1 MSEAVPDPPF
11 DPLFAAAIAQFN
23 SGDYYACHD
32 TLEAIW
38 NDAWQSDRAFYQGI
52 LQIAV
57 GLYHLQNQNWHGAT
71 ILLGEGTSRLP
82 AYLPEYQSID
92 VENLLEDSLQ
102 ILRTVQINGKEGIV
116 EILKQIKEGDLR
128 IPKIIE
134 YDCGDALRRPS
145 SE

>member
-1 MSEAVPDPPF
+1 MTFEE
-11 DPLFAAAIAQFN
+11 AIAQFN

-57 GLYHLQNQNWHGAT
+57 GLYHLKNQNWHGAA

-82 AYLPEYQSID
+82 AYLPDYQSID
-92 VENLLEDSLQ
+92 VETLLEDSLL
-102 ILRTVQINGKEGIV
+102 ILRTVQLSGKEGMV
-116 EILKQIKEGDLR
+116 NLLKNLENGDLK
-128 IPKIIE
+128 IPKI
-134 YDCGDALRRPS
+134 YML
-145 SE
+145 

>member
-1 MSEAVPDPPF
+1 MTFEE
-11 DPLFAAAIAQFN
+11 AIAQFN

-57 GLYHLQNQNWHGAT
+57 GLYHLKNQNWHGAA

-82 AYLPEYQSID
+82 AYLPDYQSID
-92 VENLLEDSLQ
+92 VETLLEDSLL
-102 ILRTVQINGKEGIV
+102 ILRTVQTSGKEGMENLLERI
-116 EILKQIKEGDLR
+116 EWGDLK
-128 IPKIIE
+128 IPMIHM
-134 YDCGDALRRPS
+134 L
-145 SE
+145 

>member
-1 MSEAVPDPPF
+1 MENMTF
-11 DPLFAAAIAQFN
+11 EEAIAQFN

-57 GLYHLQNQNWHGAT
+57 GLYHLKNQNWHGAA

-82 AYLPEYQSID
+82 AYLPDYQSID
-92 VENLLEDSLQ
+92 VETLLEDSLL
-102 ILRTVQINGKEGIV
+102 ILRTVQLSGKDGMV
-116 EILKQIKEGDLR
+116 NLLKNLENGDLK
-128 IPKIIE
+128 IPKI
-134 YDCGDALRRPS
+134 YML
-145 SE
+145 

>member
-1 MSEAVPDPPF
+1 MVDQAFEE
-11 DPLFAAAIAQFN
+11 AIAQFN

-57 GLYHLQNQNWHGAT
+57 GLYHLKSQNWHGAA

-82 AYLPEYQSID
+82 AYLPDYQSID
-92 VENLLEDSLQ
+92 VEALLTDSLL
-102 ILRTVQINGKEGIV
+102 ILQKVQTNGKEGIA
-116 EILKQIKEGDLR
+116 EIWKQMVQGDLK
-128 IPKIIE
+128 IPKITRSNL
-134 YDCGDALRRPS
+134 GNA
-145 SE
+145 

>member
-1 MSEAVPDPPF
+1 MTFEE
-11 DPLFAAAIAQFN
+11 AIAQFN

-57 GLYHLQNQNWHGAT
+57 GLYHLKNHNWHGAA

-82 AYLPEYQSID
+82 AYLPDYQSID
-92 VENLLEDSLQ
+92 VETLLEDSLL
-102 ILRTVQINGKEGIV
+102 ILRTVQLSGKDGMV
-116 EILKQIKEGDLR
+116 NLLKNLENGDLK
-128 IPKIIE
+128 IPKI
-134 YDCGDALRRPS
+134 YML
-145 SE
+145 

>member
-1 MSEAVPDPPF
+1 MTFEE
-11 DPLFAAAIAQFN
+11 AIAQFN

-57 GLYHLQNQNWHGAT
+57 GLYHLKSQNWHGTA

-82 AYLPEYQSID
+82 AYLPDYQSID
-92 VENLLEDSLQ
+92 VETLLEDSLL
-102 ILRTVQINGKEGIV
+102 ILRTVQLSGKEGMGNL
-116 EILKQIKEGDLR
+116 LKSLENGDLKT
-128 IPKIIE
+128 PKIYI
-134 YDCGDALRRPS
+134 LQLN
-145 SE
+145 

>member
-1 MSEAVPDPPF
+1 MTFEE
-11 DPLFAAAIAQFN
+11 AIAQFN

-57 GLYHLQNQNWHGAT
+57 GLYHLKSQNWHGAA

-82 AYLPEYQSID
+82 AYLPDYQSID
-92 VENLLEDSLQ
+92 VETLLEDSLL
-102 ILRTVQINGKEGIV
+102 ILRTVQLSGKEGIGNL
-116 EILKQIKEGDLR
+116 LKNLENGDLKT
-128 IPKIIE
+128 PKI
-134 YDCGDALRRPS
+134 YML
-145 SE
+145 

>member
-1 MSEAVPDPPF
+1 MTFEE
-11 DPLFAAAIAQFN
+11 AIAQFN

-57 GLYHLQNQNWHGAT
+57 GLYHLKSQNWHGAA

-82 AYLPEYQSID
+82 AYLPDYQSID
-92 VENLLEDSLQ
+92 VETLLEDSLL
-102 ILRTVQINGKEGIV
+102 ILRTVQLSGKEGMGNLL
-116 EILKQIKEGDLR
+116 ENLENGDLKT
-128 IPKIIE
+128 PKI
-134 YDCGDALRRPS
+134 YML
-145 SE
+145 